1 MIYLKVSI
9 PILLYKTF
17 IYSSN
22 HNPDTLFLGQGVKV
36 KFNNRITSGYIISTS
51 DKTSYKGKINPIID
65 INENSANI
73 SQELL
78 DTINWSFSSQNITP
92 PGKFSI
98 ASDKRFLSRSCSI
111 MSVTLVITVKI

>member
-1 MIYLKVSI
+1 MVYLKVSI

-22 HNPDTLFLGQGVKV
+22 QNSSELFLGQGVTV
-36 KFNNRITSGYIISTS
+36 KFNNRITSGYIISIS
-51 DKTSYKGKINPIID
+51 NKTSYKRKINAIID

-78 DTINWSFSSQNITP
+78 DTINWISTYYICP
-92 PGKFSI
+92 IGK
-98 ASDKRFLSRSCSI
+98 
-111 MSVTLVITVKI
+111 TLKSTIKIINLLFK